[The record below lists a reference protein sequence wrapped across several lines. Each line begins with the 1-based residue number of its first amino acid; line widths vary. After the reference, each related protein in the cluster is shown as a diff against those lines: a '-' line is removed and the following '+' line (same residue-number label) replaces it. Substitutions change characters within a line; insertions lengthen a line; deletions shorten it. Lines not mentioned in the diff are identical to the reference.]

1 MGGAREV
8 ASRTNVQIVL
18 IFSLYHFDHFFCI
31 VIVWREGN
39 PFQGPRVVS
48 CLRLRNELSKE
59 THVLTK
65 QEAFIGTRNP
75 GGEQQDKGTQ
85 ENCFVALPFYDDGV
99 SFWVVSGQ

>member
-1 MGGAREV
+1 M
-8 ASRTNVQIVL
+8 
-18 IFSLYHFDHFFCI
+18 
-31 VIVWREGN
+31 
-39 PFQGPRVVS
+39 VS

-65 QEAFIGTRNP
+65 QEAFIGKRNP

-99 SFWVVSGQ
+99 SFWVVSGHSDSQLILVAHALLSQDGLQ